1 MTVTLAAPVAADLDP
16 LLAFELANRAFF
28 EAHINAR
35 PAAYYAR
42 DGVARAIAAAQADA
56 LADRGYQF
64 LVRDGQGTLVGRINL
79 SHVKRAHS
87 HSAVLGYRIGAD
99 FGGRGIA
106 GAAVQR
112 LLAIAFGEL
121 RLRRLEADASVANLA
136 SQRVL
141 LRNGFVEYGRSRR
154 SFELG
159 GTWHDRV
166 HFERHADADLAFFAR
181 EEA

>member
-1 MTVTLAAPVAADLDP
+1 MTVSLAPPAAADVEP

-35 PAAYYAR
+35 PAAYYSR

-64 LVRDGQGTLVGRINL
+64 LVRDAQGALVGRVNL
-79 SHVKRAHS
+79 GHVKRAHF

-99 FGGRGIA
+99 FGGRGHA
-106 GAAVQR
+106 GAAVGR
-112 LLAIAFGEL
+112 LLAIGFGDL
-121 RLRRLEADASVANLA
+121 GLRRIEADASVANVA

-141 LRNGFVEYGRSRR
+141 RRNGFVEYGRSRR
-154 SFELG
+154 SFELD
-159 GTWHDRV
+159 GTWYDRV
-166 HFERHADADLAFFAR
+166 HFERHADTGLAVPAR
-181 EEA
+181 EGA